1 MILLLSEFH
10 AVNGI
15 QLNIGS
21 AFCVNG
27 FIQGRK
33 ITSIGEK
40 KKKRK
45 KNILIQQFFPK
56 KQNNKSFFFFFYQ
69 QLKMT

>member
-33 ITSIGEK
+33 ITFIGEK
-40 KKKRK
+40 KKKEK
-45 KNILIQQFFPK
+45 KYFNSTIFSQ

>member
-1 MILLLSEFH
+1 MMLLLSEFH

-33 ITSIGEK
+33 TTFIDK
-40 KKKRK
+40 KKKK
-45 KNILIQQFFPK
+45 KEIF
-56 KQNNKSFFFFFYQ
+56 
-69 QLKMT
+69 